1 MKNANTLI
9 SSAIAAAM
17 VLGLSSVAAHAGD
30 KMDKMD
36 MEKCYGVVKAGK
48 NDCKT
53 ASNSCQGHSTKDGEA
68 TAFIAVPK
76 GTCERIVGGNAM
88 SPKG

>member
-1 MKNANTLI
+1 MKTTNALL
-9 SSAIAAAM
+9 SSAIALTLS
-17 VLGLSSVAAHAGD
+17 LGSIAAHAG
-30 KMDKMD
+30 DKMD

-53 ASNSCQGHSTKDGEA
+53 ASNSCQGHSTKDGEP

-76 GTCERIVGGNAM
+76 GTCERIVGGNTM
-88 SPKG
+88 MPKG

>member
-1 MKNANTLI
+1 MKNANTMI
-9 SSAIAAAM
+9 SSAIAAALA
-17 VLGLSSVAAHAGD
+17 LGLTAVTAQAAD
-30 KMDKMD
+30 KVE

-53 ASNSCQGHSTKDGEA
+53 ANNSCQGHSTKDGEA

-76 GTCERIVGGNAM
+76 GTCERIVGGNTMPMKGAM
-88 SPKG
+88 